1 MTNFV
6 LTERIPIERAIF
18 INEMIY
24 KDFREFCK
32 RCDNEHERQKMFNKI
47 KNICNDIIINNGSM
61 KREYKYSESMEN
73 YGRLSSNGMQG
84 VMREFRGFLMG
95 ENTTDID
102 QENSHP
108 VILSYIC
115 HKNNIKCEAIDEYNN
130 NRDRVLETFL
140 PISRSD
146 AKCELLKCIN
156 RDVHNK
162 NNKNL
167 FYKKWD
173 KDIRR
178 IQLELL
184 NVEEYKH
191 IYDTVPIDKEYN
203 KIGSQMS
210 RILCYHENLI
220 LQVALKTIQN
230 ENIEIA
236 TLMADGCMIYGDHYN
251 NNDLLEKV
259 KTACILNL
267 KD

>member
-1 MTNFV
+1 
-6 LTERIPIERAIF
+6 
-18 INEMIY
+18 
-24 KDFREFCK
+24 
-32 RCDNEHERQKMFNKI
+32 
-47 KNICNDIIINNGSM
+47 M

-95 ENTTDID
+95 QTTTDLD
-102 QENSHP
+102 EENSHP

-115 HKNNIKCEAIDEYNN
+115 HKNGIKCDAIDEYNN

-140 PISRSD
+140 PITRSD

-156 RDVHNK
+156 RDIHNK

-184 NVEEYKH
+184 QVEEYKH
-191 IYDTVPIDKEYN
+191 IYDTVPADKEYN
-203 KIGSQMS
+203 KVGSQMS
-210 RILCYHENLI
+210 RISKNIIQTLSCLKGGNLKNYKNLSRKI
-220 LQVALKTIQN
+220 KKRRFHLQVLKNTY
-230 ENIEIA
+230 
-236 TLMADGCMIYGDHYN
+236 LMI
-251 NNDLLEKV
+251 
-259 KTACILNL
+259 
-267 KD
+267 